1 MAVEALTR
9 PDAIHLAP
17 LIAKVFAWGAV
28 KANPAPNATTFDL
41 NHVDKHGWIEHDV
54 SLSRADT
61 ALGDNATFSAER
73 WNQMVEHYAKAPG
86 GVVGHKEAALAHY
99 ARVEQSKVEHQ
110 AVGLKVQYGAK
121 EAVGSYGE
129 SALFMN
135 LLGKDGQVPLEY
147 MRIFFGRIVLTRL
160 L

>member
-1 MAVEALTR
+1 MVIEALTR

-17 LIAKVFAWGAV
+17 MIAKVFAWGAV

-61 ALGDNATFSAER
+61 MFGDNAAFSAER
-73 WNQMVEHYAKAPG
+73 WNQMIEYYAKAPEG
-86 GVVGHKEAALAHY
+86 LVGHKEAALAHY
-99 ARVEQSKVEHQ
+99 ARVQQSTVEHQ

-135 LLGKDGQVPLEY
+135 LLGKDGQVPLEF
-147 MRIFFGRIVLTRL
+147 MRIFFGMFVLKH
-160 L
+160 